1 MNNEWI
7 KVELPPQEPIPF
19 KPITSTYGAW
29 RLGFEWMYVSLGN
42 SYPILGLGLYIER
55 QGREPKTYCTFGI
68 KESVAFA
75 ELLQIATQE
84 IRFQLMG
91 NALEHATQ
99 RTYKAEDL
107 KPWL

>member
-19 KPITSTYGAW
+19 KPITYTYGAW

-55 QGREPKTYCTFGI
+55 KGREPKTYCTFGI

-75 ELLQIATQE
+75 ERSKLPPR
-84 IRFQLMG
+84 RFAQLMG